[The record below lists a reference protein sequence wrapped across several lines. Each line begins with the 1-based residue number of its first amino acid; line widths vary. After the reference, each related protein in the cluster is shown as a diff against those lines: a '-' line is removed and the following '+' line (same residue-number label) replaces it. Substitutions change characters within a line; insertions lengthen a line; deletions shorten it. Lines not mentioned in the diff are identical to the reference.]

1 MHQPGGSSPGNGGT
15 AGVAALI
22 GATIGA
28 MSVTPLRVHPGEAS
42 ESDGARRGSR
52 TRETLDNLEASL
64 VATIGPVFR
73 HLLAHARR
81 RPAWRTLTYQQYNV
95 MRIVV
100 SHGPTSQADIARRLL
115 VSAPVVTRL
124 ASALVDAKLMERR
137 SDPNDRRAVLLALT
151 SQGRRRVTAMRSD
164 LLAAASEL
172 IEPLPEDRR
181 ASVKAALEELQVLL
195 PERPHEAAR

>member
-1 MHQPGGSSPGNGGT
+1 
-15 AGVAALI
+15 
-22 GATIGA
+22 
-28 MSVTPLRVHPGEAS
+28 MSVTPLRAERHEAPEPDS
-42 ESDGARRGSR
+42 ERREQRERRARRVVDS
-52 TRETLDNLEASL
+52 LEASL

-124 ASALVDAKLMERR
+124 ASALVDANLMERH
-137 SDPNDRRAVLLALT
+137 SDPRDKRAVLLALT
-151 SQGRRRVTAMRSD
+151 AQGRRRVTAMRRD

-172 IEPLPEDRR
+172 VEPLPEDRR

-195 PERPHEAAR
+195 PERPHTGER